1 MRVDIYIT
9 SQFTGRVMR
18 GHGVYGIVLVTE
30 INGKKYAKAHMA
42 GWNDISYQK
51 LSARAVVDAI
61 QCMNTSAQVVIH
73 LDNAYAEHM
82 AKKGSADGN
91 AYSELWSTFY
101 KKSKEMEQVK
111 VERCS
116 KHEYTEY
123 LHQRMRERQ
132 YTVMEDR

>member
-1 MRVDIYIT
+1 
-9 SQFTGRVMR
+9 
-18 GHGVYGIVLVTE
+18 
-30 INGKKYAKAHMA
+30 
-42 GWNDISYQK
+42 
-51 LSARAVVDAI
+51 
-61 QCMNTSAQVVIH
+61 
-73 LDNAYAEHM
+73 M
-82 AKKGSADGN
+82 AKKVSADGN